1 LGGGDWLKF
10 GDVVIATAA
19 MVFFGLVLEA
29 VLMVAFA
36 PLNSPRMSAI
46 IAALVSFLVV
56 SLIVGYTF
64 ALSIREESRI
74 RAIGSIT
81 VLFAAAMLFFAAI
94 WMSNPFASPWVK
106 ESLNSMFNTSGFTN
120 YDWNAYSAFDGSI
133 EVILASIVSFIGLYV
148 GSMLRRH

>member
-1 LGGGDWLKF
+1 MKF

-46 IAALVSFLVV
+46 VAALVSVLVV

-81 VLFAAAMLFFAAI
+81 VLFATAMLFFIAI
-94 WMSNPFASPWVK
+94 WIANPLVSPWFK
-106 ESLNSMFNTSGFTN
+106 DSLNSMFNTSGFTN